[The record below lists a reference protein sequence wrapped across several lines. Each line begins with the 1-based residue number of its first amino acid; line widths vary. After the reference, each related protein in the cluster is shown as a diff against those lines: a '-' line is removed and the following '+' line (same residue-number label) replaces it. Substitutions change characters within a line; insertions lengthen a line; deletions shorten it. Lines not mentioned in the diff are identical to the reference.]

1 MSSDIVRSYGHSWHI
16 RSLGRP
22 FARLVAH
29 VQEEWR
35 HRQTERLLESLPAEI
50 RKDIGWPTR
59 DANAHSIER
68 LH

>member
-22 FARLVAH
+22 FARLVSY

-59 DANAHSIER
+59 DANGTSVER